1 MRHALETIVRRF
13 AGTSCSC
20 CENQPQPDLQRWTT
34 LVDRMPD
41 EFVDV
46 LARGDAGTAPRP
58 AAQNDTRH
66 GLNGDPP
73 GVE

>member
-1 MRHALETIVRRF
+1 MRHALENIVRRF
-13 AGTSCSC
+13 VGTSC
-20 CENQPQPDLQRWTT
+20 CENQPQPNLQRWTT

-46 LARGDAGTAPRP
+46 LARGDAGSAPP
-58 AAQNDTRH
+58 PTAQNDARH

-73 GVE
+73 PAD